1 MVPGARHTRLGHAR
15 ERYDPKVETGK
26 EREWE
31 VQPPEEPPHT
41 APRSPASSRRARLT
55 MAFAIAAVSDVLSVW
70 LEFVPPLQW
79 TLDLSTAL
87 LLFLMLGRQ
96 WAILPALVAEAIPG
110 IAVMPAWVLV
120 VGSIA
125 IWGSVKPGIRR

>member
-1 MVPGARHTRLGHAR
+1 M
-15 ERYDPKVETGK
+15 ETGK
-26 EREWE
+26 EPEWE
-31 VQPPEEPPHT
+31 VLPAEDPPHT
-41 APRSPASSRRARLT
+41 DPPSSASSRRARLAT
-55 MAFAIAAVSDVLSVW
+55 AFAIAAVSDVLSVW

-110 IAVMPAWVLV
+110 LAVMPAWVLV

-125 IWGSVKPGIRR
+125 IWGSVKPGIRP